1 MAIYCKSYN
10 INVCVYL
17 MQLRT
22 TPVENPVYFE
32 YCHSQRKQREIFKSF
47 CMLAERVG
55 FIPAKRKWRR
65 IPLILQQ
72 KLSKRL
78 PAFQEPTPPSFTI
91 TICSSLLFAPWKGA
105 HSPGTQCY
113 KARSAFL
120 SQALCLYSVSVF
132 YAPAAHDCN
141 STRPP
146 LRERQTEAK
155 QQMRNHPQ
163 ICRKQHFGTSL
174 VCNQH
179 ST

>member
-1 MAIYCKSYN
+1 
-10 INVCVYL
+10 

-22 TPVENPVYFE
+22 TPVESY
-32 YCHSQRKQREIFKSF
+32 HSQRKQREIFKSF
-47 CMLAERVG
+47 CMLADRVG
-55 FIPAKRKWRR
+55 FIPANRKWRR
-65 IPLILQQ
+65 IPLILQEKQ
-72 KLSKRL
+72 SKSL
-78 PAFQEPTPPSFTI
+78 PVFQEATPPSFTI
-91 TICSSLLFAPWKGA
+91 TICSSLFFAPWKGREN
-105 HSPGTQCY
+105 SPGTQCY

-132 YAPAAHDCN
+132 CAPAAHDCN
-141 STRPP
+141 STRSP

-155 QQMRNHPQ
+155 QQMRNHAQ